1 MQHISDE
8 LIKVFFTLF
17 RGREDVFAIRWEK
30 DGKSGYM
37 PAYDLNWEEFS
48 KHKARGGTL
57 KDFPDKPFAR
67 LTEKRIINHLLG
79 KEVIGIYP
87 LLPDNS
93 SWFIVADFD
102 ESLSS
107 KKSWMEECLL
117 FMESC
122 KVHQIPSYLERSR
135 SGKGGHVWIFF
146 ESNYSAAKSR
156 KIINILLNSDL

>member
-57 KDFPDKPFAR
+57 KDFPDKPYAR
-67 LTEKRIINHLLG
+67 LTEKRIINHLSG
-79 KEVIGIYP
+79 KEVIGVYP
-87 LLPDNS
+87 LLSDNS

-117 FMESC
+117 FMEFC